1 MCGALGASYR
11 IVMLGQQHSPRRGL
25 IDPLHGWIHGGRG
38 RVACVASG
46 FVWVVG

>member
-1 MCGALGASYR
+1 MAAVPAGFGRVSRAG
-11 IVMLGQQHSPRRGL
+11 MTM

-38 RVACVASG
+38 PVACVASG